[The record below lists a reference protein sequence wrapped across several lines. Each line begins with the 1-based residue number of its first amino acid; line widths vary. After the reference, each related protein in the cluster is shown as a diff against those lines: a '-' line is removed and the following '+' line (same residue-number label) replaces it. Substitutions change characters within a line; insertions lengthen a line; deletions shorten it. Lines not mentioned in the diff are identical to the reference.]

1 MKHSLVIIT
10 AAVAMSCAAA
20 CTTPATG
27 GATSTYASASLKDG
41 SSIRGEFRTERIHGS
56 TAFLDKLDIDPE
68 IVKAVVFTGTNGE
81 AKVELANGDRFAM
94 SIANESFAIKSLLGE
109 LDIPLANFRSI
120 SLSQRKAVASCGEDG
135 LVFHCTFDDEGAI
148 TTPVVGPKG
157 TFLQGRFMQGKF
169 GQALKTTVYSQ
180 NATFALPANFF
191 KTSGC
196 IEFWAKILKPSP
208 NIGSGGDPRLFTITQ
223 RGSNNTIC
231 TIDIVSNNGGGNSG
245 FSTWTILGNMASL
258 RGCRSLRYENL
269 FPSSDYRDWHHYAVV
284 WDTNG
289 ISNLEGE
296 PKMALLVDG
305 ELIPDIQNHA
315 RSTEDALAI
324 ISTPT
329 LLSFTHDPDLDP
341 EFSTK
346 SPFLIDEFKI
356 WSFAKTDFEI

>member
-1 MKHSLVIIT
+1 MKHSFVIVT
-10 AAVAMSCAAA
+10 AAVATTLLAVSAPRAAA
-20 CTTPATG
+20 AI
-27 GATSTYASASLKDG
+27 SASASLKDG
-41 SSIRGEFRTERIHGS
+41 SSIRGEFRTERIYGS
-56 TAFLDKLDIDPE
+56 TAFLDKLDLDPG
-68 IVKAVVFTGTNGE
+68 IIKSVTFDGTNGE

-94 SIANESFAIKSLLGE
+94 SIANEIFSVKSLLGE

-120 SLSQRKAVASCGEDG
+120 SLSRRKAAADCGEDG
-135 LVFHCTFDDEGAI
+135 LIFYCTFDDEEAI
-148 TTPVVGPKG
+148 TAPVVGPKG
-157 TFLQGRFMQGKF
+157 SFLQGRFMQGKY

-196 IEFWAKILKPSP
+196 IEFWAKILKPSSS
-208 NIGSGGDPRLFTITQ
+208 IGSGGDPRLFTITQ

-289 ISNLEGE
+289 ISNLGGK
-296 PKMALLVDG
+296 PRMALLVDG
-305 ELIPDIQNHA
+305 ELIPDIQNHV
-315 RSTEDALAI
+315 RSTEDAIAI
-324 ISTPT
+324 ITTPT

-341 EFSTK
+341 ELSTK

-356 WSFAKTDFEI
+356 WNFAKTDFEI